1 MTKQGIFLS
10 EAQKRK
16 IFSCLLEK
24 MDVKQIHNDV
34 FDGNE
39 GNYTLKS
46 LQNYIRNLEKLPYNE
61 QKDLSSRKSTHKG
74 GRKRKLG
81 PAHDEKIVQSYRKR
95 ASMHL
100 EDIKDE
106 LMRDFQDEFDSV
118 PSTSTIWRH
127 VKELGHKRHRINR
140 RHVREDP
147 NEIQQYLNSVAFLET
162 RQFVDLDGIHFN
174 PKDYEEKW
182 GYSLIGEE
190 AFVFQIVIRNKTYAV
205 HAALCEDGF
214 LTYAIFDRN
223 VTSEDVAAF
232 IRDKVA
238 PLFPPDAFLILDNA
252 ANQNHPTVH
261 EALRLHLGGKYFFSP
276 RYSPRHKP
284 IERAFSMV
292 RKWIRSNEYRYE
304 NVEDPKEIV
313 IDAFDLYSVTGS
325 EGINCRNLFSKYK
338 SLHEGWLV
346 DPM

>member
-1 MTKQGIFLS
+1 
-10 EAQKRK
+10 
-16 IFSCLLEK
+16 
-24 MDVKQIHNDV
+24 
-34 FDGNE
+34 
-39 GNYTLKS
+39 
-46 LQNYIRNLEKLPYNE
+46 
-61 QKDLSSRKSTHKG
+61 
-74 GRKRKLG
+74 
-81 PAHDEKIVQSYRKR
+81 
-95 ASMHL
+95 MHL

-127 VKELGHKRHRINR
+127 LKELRHKRHRINR

-304 NVEDPKEIV
+304 NVERVFNFSFNCKIV
-313 IDAFDLYSVTGS
+313 ISSILSCHVEEQELPDFTHVFTVTFEEPKTLDTQAS
-325 EGINCRNLFSKYK
+325 DSAELF
-338 SLHEGWLV
+338 
-346 DPM
+346 